1 MASLSR
7 QARSIYPTDT
17 THTINPRAQ
26 RGTSA
31 LTLRPIRPQDQPGLA
46 ALLTGLSPQA
56 RRNRFHG
63 GLNFSVAQRAQWS
76 QVDSERQRALVVTA
90 RVNGVGR
97 LIAEAHYGVDDD
109 RCGAEFALV
118 VDARWQ
124 RLGVGAWAMRS
135 LQHAAARSGLQWLHG
150 DVLAG
155 FNDEGFPV
163 GCEWQR
169 GSGMIAQ
176 WYTMGAAWEGC
187 DR

>member
-7 QARSIYPTDT
+7 QARSIYPTDA

-76 QVDSERQRALVVTA
+76 QADSERQRALVVKA
-90 RVNGVGR
+90 RVNGVER
-97 LIAEAHYGVDDD
+97 LIAEARYGVD
-109 RCGAEFALV
+109 FALSPDPDDDGLV
-118 VDARWQ
+118 QAQRRLWPNEGDAPPVRFQ
-124 RLGVGAWAMRS
+124 
-135 LQHAAARSGLQWLHG
+135 RSGLSWLRHPLLH
-150 DVLAG
+150 VTA
-155 FNDEGFPV
+155 
-163 GCEWQR
+163 R
-169 GSGMIAQ
+169 
-176 WYTMGAAWEGC
+176 AAITS
-187 DR
+187 R